1 MSIIVKAVEKVV
13 DTVVD
18 TVKAVIKDP
27 LPTLLT
33 MAGMAVGIPP
43 AVTQAAITAAR
54 GGDLEDIA
62 KSAVIAYAT
71 PTVAAKLAPA
81 VSSTVSSVV
90 TNEAAAKALTA
101 ATSQSLVAGSLT
113 AAAGGDWQQ
122 AAAGSFAGSMVASGY
137 DNYVAPEVMNQ
148 AKSLGLSAESHSN
161 IQNALKSGVASGAG
175 AAATGGDFATGFAN
189 AFVESGWDNLTAKA
203 NEGLRDIKN
212 NFLKDDGL
220 TDNKPTF
227 AGIPENMV
235 GEVPMS
241 LEGQLAQINSTPRSS
256 EYGKQYG
263 PELAGLSGGI
273 IPYGKSTATDV
284 PIDVPEVDF
293 KPYAVSNQDQEK
305 SLPQITVTAEPF
317 IDEAKRAA
325 LTGNAKFLQE
335 NTQFGGSPTNVDATN
350 TQSGIL
356 SSKDFNR
363 ILSQA
368 NQSSAAAVEARVTA
382 SVNPTPENIAAAEQA
397 ELAAELDKKAVD
409 GLAKTDVPTAVEG
422 DKVSTLTAE
431 QTNQNILNAILGGS
445 QTTGAPTPV
454 VGQVGQDQA
463 GLSGTFGVEGAG
475 GITDPIDGQTA
486 PLGSLTGRMPLPQT
500 MQKPM
505 SGAPMPRLG
514 VPMPQGGLQ
523 FSTFGRTEY
532 APQQNNLVGSLI
544 PNLLTE
550 LNNQSLM
557 MMSPEEYAL
566 RTQAANIFRVARG
579 GLITL
584 KKQR

>member
-1 MSIIVKAVEKVV
+1 MSVIVKAVEKVV

-293 KPYAVSNQDQEK
+293 KPYALDNK
-305 SLPQITVTAEPF
+305 SLPTVEV
-317 IDEAKRAA
+317 IGEAYNPKKSAIS
-325 LTGNAKFLQE
+325 GNFSDLVE
-335 NTQFGGSPTNVDATN
+335 STEFGKISPMGESFDTN
-350 TQSGIL
+350 SGYL
-356 SSKDFNR
+356 SSRDINR

-368 NQSSAAAVEARVTA
+368 NQSSAAAAEARLAA
-382 SVNPTPENIAAAEQA
+382 SVSPTPENIAAAEQA